1 MAGNPRNDISVVETT
16 KLSAPVRGRLE
27 SQAAKWIGLVARL
40 GKRYRRLAFANENWR
55 PDPEDIRILE
65 WCTRTVKEMLIEQRM
80 RSQLTK
86 GVEVM
91 SDADYER
98 ELDEIM
104 RARIANMTDEE
115 VAKLRVRANLDGREV
130 TIPAVE
136 VTEPLTNT
144 SPLPAV
150 ESSAPAP
157 SLDRSIDPG
166 QHASPRAE
174 PRPDHSNGRTSY
186 ADDEEEY

>member
-1 MAGNPRNDISVVETT
+1 VAGNPRNDISVVETT

-40 GKRYRRLAFANENWR
+40 GKRYRRLAFADENWR

-104 RARIANMTDEE
+104 RARIANMSDEE
-115 VAKLRVRANLDGREV
+115 VAKLRAR
-130 TIPAVE
+130 AVE
-136 VTEPLTNT
+136 ATEPPTNT
-144 SPLPAV
+144 
-150 ESSAPAP
+150 SAPAP
-157 SLDRSIDPG
+157 SLDRSSDPG
-166 QHASPRAE
+166 QHASPAAE
-174 PRPDHSNGRTSY
+174 LRPDHSNGRTSY
-186 ADDEEEY
+186 ADDEEDY